1 MFITCTDEDFDT
13 ASMIVDTLLPHSLHL
28 STIYN
33 QINRKDIV
41 AMSYWK
47 WYQFVLDS
55 MPASFTC
62 NQFLIAA
69 NEVGKSRAQAYR
81 SLKQLIN
88 SRLCMRDVNG
98 LYKKT
103 QGVRKWDKHET
114 QPRLYYWYSTLYS
127 LSHKWDNMRHVR
139 HCYCLFLKQVLLFPE
154 AVAAFFWSS
163 SSFSLKQ

>member
-1 MFITCTDEDFDT
+1 MFITCTDEDFNT

-41 AMSYWK
+41 PMSYWK
-47 WYQFVLDS
+47 WYQFVLES

-127 LSHKWDNMRHVR
+127 LSHKWDK
-139 HCYCLFLKQVLLFPE
+139 YETSETLLLLVFK
-154 AVAAFFWSS
+154 AVAALLWSWYC
-163 SSFSLKQ
+163 FSLKQ